1 MALDLKTN
9 KSRDLPC
16 LHISVSEK
24 NQIAAINRHRDIF

>member
-16 LHISVSEK
+16 LHVSQK
-24 NQIAAINRHRDIF
+24 IQTAAINRQ